1 MKYIPTLILLFMI
14 SGSSY
19 AQSIL
24 VNVSR
29 TETDDGTK
37 SSVLVYFVDTTNKT
51 INDSLDLYDLN
62 PYNYLPYE
70 SYSTKWE
77 KNKTFEIIS
86 YNEFDK
92 IFPANYRNNYFD
104 KDSVKPGRYT
114 GLLSSTIALSSIE
127 KPAKYLA
134 IAFSLFAKPNNSD
147 QIDGAIS
154 TIFVFDNKKNIIYKN
169 ENAPCVN
176 NEIAI
181 SDDGRYLA
189 FCYGASWSDGQ
200 LIKDGIQIVNTKTG
214 AIVFEDNKG
223 YVEGPSGGNYPDLIQ
238 FTCNLGNFYVR
249 DYYFNT
255 KSSKLYSLRY
265 NRLENENTLIDIKPG
280 GLLFKDRS
288 GKELFMFF
296 EKNFDIQTIK

>member
-1 MKYIPTLILLFMI
+1 MKYIPTIILLLMI
-14 SGSSY
+14 SALSP
-19 AQSIL
+19 AQSIQ
-24 VNVSR
+24 VSVSR

-37 SSVLVYFVDTTNKT
+37 SSVSVYFVDTTNKT

-62 PYNYLPYE
+62 PYNQLPYE
-70 SYSTKWE
+70 SHSTKWA
-77 KNKTFEIIS
+77 KNKTYEIAS

-92 IFPANYRNNYFD
+92 LFPANYRKKNFVEDN
-104 KDSVKPGRYT
+104 VKPGRYS
-114 GLLSSTIALSSIE
+114 GLLSSTIAISSIE
-127 KPAKYLA
+127 KPANYVA

-154 TIFVFDNKKNIIYKN
+154 TIFVFDNKKNMIYKN
-169 ENAPCVN
+169 DNVLCVN

-189 FCYGASWSDGQ
+189 FCYGAAWSDGQ
-200 LIKDGIQIVNTKTG
+200 MIKDGIQIVNTKTG

-265 NRLENENTLIDIKPG
+265 NRLENENTLIDIKPD

-288 GKELFMFF
+288 GREFFMLF
-296 EKNFDIQTIK
+296 EKSFDIQTIN